1 MSIYDLTVIGVGR
14 LGGAI
19 ALALSRNGYT
29 ISQLVTRNAGQA
41 NQIADLIEPRP
52 KVLTLEHFDGILSDV
67 IFICTQDSEIAPIGE
82 ILAEKLEQMPLVF
95 HTSGALSSDVLSPL
109 QKLGCEVASFHPLVS
124 VSDPIEGAASFADA
138 YFCLEGDKEAVF
150 VGKQIVETLGGKPF
164 SIETRFKPL
173 YHASAVMACGHLV
186 TLISA
191 AVEMFSCCGIAPE
204 RAQEILLPLIQSTIN
219 NLQRQSPAQ
228 ALTGT
233 FARTD
238 LASLEAHLR
247 ALGEYGTQ
255 EQMET
260 YLLLGRLSLELARRQ
275 GADDLSISKM
285 NEIIRSWTASIQ

>member
-19 ALALSRNGYT
+19 ALALSRKGYT
-29 ISQLVTRNAGQA
+29 ISQLVAHNAKQA

-67 IFICTQDSEIAPIGE
+67 IFICTQDSEIASIGE

-95 HTSGALSSDVLSPL
+95 HTSGALSSDILAPL
-109 QKLGCEVASFHPLVS
+109 QRLGCEVASFHPLVS
-124 VSDPIEGAASFADA
+124 VSDPIEGAESFEEA
-138 YFCLEGDKEAVF
+138 YFCLEGDDEAVF

-173 YHASAVMACGHLV
+173 YHASAVTACGHLV
-186 TLISA
+186 TLISE
-191 AVEMFSCCGIAPE
+191 AVEMFSRCGLAPE
-204 RAQEILLPLIQSTIN
+204 MAQEILLPLIQSTVN
-219 NLQRQSPAQ
+219 NLQRQSPVQ

-233 FARTD
+233 FARAD

-247 ALGEYGTQ
+247 ALDEFGTKQ
-255 EQMET
+255 QLET
-260 YLLLGRLSLELARRQ
+260 YLFLGRLSLGLARRQ

-285 NEIIRSWTASIQ
+285 NEIIRGRTASNQ